1 MPLIQQINQRRNL
14 LAHEGLNGP
23 WLVVFDIDS
32 TLMNTAPR
40 NMAILKEAAGYF
52 PALKTYLNDIREE
65 ELGWNIR
72 TPLLMAGL
80 KNQALL
86 EEVFQ
91 FWKDRFFTD
100 PYLLEDR
107 PYPGA
112 AEILYRLTS
121 EGFTLVY
128 LTGRHVGGMDK
139 GTRES
144 FIKWGFPVDEPA
156 KFFFKPAFEMEDHR
170 FKREACADLR
180 KLGTVTAFFENEP
193 ANANLLKEEFPN
205 ALGFFLDTITS
216 PDPEPLHPG
225 FIRLDRFG

>member
-14 LAHEGLNGP
+14 LAHEGLHGP
-23 WLVVFDIDS
+23 WLVIFDIDS

-40 NMAILKEAAGYF
+40 NMAILKQAAGYF
-52 PALKTYLNDIREE
+52 PALKTYLDDIREE

-72 TPLLMAGL
+72 TPLIMAGL
-80 KNQALL
+80 KDSSLL

-100 PYLLEDR
+100 PYLLNDR

-112 AEILYRLTS
+112 AEILNRLTA
-121 EGFTLVY
+121 EDYTLVY

-144 FIKWGFPVDEPA
+144 FINWGFPVDEPIQ
-156 KFFFKPAFEMEDHR
+156 FFFKPSFDMEDHS
-170 FKREACADLR
+170 FKREACTDLR
-180 KLGTVTAFFENEP
+180 NRGTVTAFFENEP
-193 ANANLLKEEFPN
+193 ANANLLKQEFPN

-216 PDPEPLHPG
+216 PEPEPLHPG
-225 FIRLDRFG
+225 FIRLTGFI